1 MRVLFFTLISF
12 SSATTHSVHGAVISL
27 TQAAPN
33 YTQNFDTLALSN
45 PASPLLNTAVPAGWF
60 FLETGENAN
69 TGYSAGI
76 GSGSTGDTY
85 SFGDLSSSER
95 AFGELTTG
103 TLNSTLG
110 ANIVNGDSAAIQSL
124 SISYTGERWRL
135 GATGRSDRLDFEY
148 SLNSTSL
155 STGTWT
161 DLDTLDF
168 SSPLTS
174 GLTGAKNGNLAA
186 NRTSLSGNLTSLSMG
201 NNQALWIRWIS
212 TNITG
217 ADDGLAIDDFT
228 ITATFATTP
237 AAVPEP
243 AFFIVLLLAGVFA
256 AGSRRYYTHRRPAR
270 EE

>member
-1 MRVLFFTLISF
+1 
-12 SSATTHSVHGAVISL
+12 
-27 TQAAPN
+27 
-33 YTQNFDTLALSN
+33 LSN
-45 PASPLLNTAVPAGWF
+45 PASPLLNTAVPENWF
-60 FLETGENAN
+60 IAETGTNAN
-69 TGYSAGI
+69 SAYSEGTGSSNA
-76 GSGSTGDTY
+76 GDTY
-85 SFGDLSSSER
+85 SFGAAANSER
-95 AFGELTTG
+95 ALGELTSG

-110 ANIVNGDSAAIQSL
+110 ARILNGDSTAIQSVA
-124 SISYTGERWRL
+124 IGYVGEQWRL
-135 GATGRSDRLDFEY
+135 GATGRSDRLDFQY
-148 SLNSTSL
+148 SLNATSL

-161 DLDTLDF
+161 NLDTLDF
-168 SSPLTS
+168 LSPLTS
-174 GLTGAKNGNLAA
+174 GSTGAKNGNLAA

-212 TNITG
+212 TNVTG

-243 AFFIVLLLAGVFA
+243 ASFIVLLLAGVA